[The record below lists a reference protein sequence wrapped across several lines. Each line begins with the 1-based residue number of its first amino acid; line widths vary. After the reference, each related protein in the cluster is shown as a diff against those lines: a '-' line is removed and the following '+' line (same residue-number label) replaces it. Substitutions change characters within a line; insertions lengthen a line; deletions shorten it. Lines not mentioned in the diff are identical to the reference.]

1 MMQIMALRVLREL
14 ADDIQDINFYLIMC
28 DEATDVKNVSELAV
42 CLRWVDDELEAHDES
57 IGLKNM
63 PNTDADSTVREL
75 KDVLLRMHLKLNKCR
90 GQRYDKCSTM
100 SGSKS
105 GVPVQIKREEER
117 ALYTHCYT
125 HSINLLVGYTM
136 KVCPVLIG
144 TIDNTYE
151 LTKLI
156 KMSPK
161 RDATL
166 HSIQAENNSSGSNE
180 DGGFVDGLKNP
191 TIKLFCH
198 TRWNV
203 HVNFLSGVM
212 RNFDE
217 FQKLW
222 IGRLKTVPVR
232 R

>member
-1 MMQIMALRVLREL
+1 
-14 ADDIQDINFYLIMC
+14 
-28 DEATDVKNVSELAV
+28 
-42 CLRWVDDELEAHDES
+42 
-57 IGLKNM
+57 
-63 PNTDADSTVREL
+63 
-75 KDVLLRMHLKLNKCR
+75 
-90 GQRYDKCSTM
+90 
-100 SGSKS
+100 
-105 GVPVQIKREEER
+105 
-117 ALYTHCYT
+117 
-125 HSINLLVGYTM
+125 M

-166 HSIQAENNSSGSNE
+166 HSIQAENNSSDSNE

-203 HVNFLSGVM
+203 HANFLNGVM